1 MQRYTEK
8 IRLRLTKEEL
18 EHLEKCFAKD
28 KTVCF
33 KDGKG
38 NFSGFLRALI
48 LQNSNYKNINLQK
61 QMKDMRYEIR
71 KIGVNINQIAKKI
84 NSGFGTTRDLEEV
97 KAELKELQMLVEKY
111 QKEVKRAW
119 ESPS

>member
-8 IRLRLTKEEL
+8 IRLRLTQEEL
-18 EHLEKCFAKD
+18 EYLKRRFTKENE
-28 KTVCF
+28 VCF

-48 LQNSNYKNINLQK
+48 LQNSNYKNINLQN
-61 QMKDMRYEIR
+61 QMKELRYEMR

-84 NSGFGTTRDLEEV
+84 NSGFGTQNVLTEV
-97 KAELKELQMLVEKY
+97 KAELGELKHLLEKY
-111 QKEVKRAW
+111 QKEVERAW
-119 ESPS
+119 ESPN